1 MKIKW
6 IILEVALIMGFFLG
20 CSWKKNAN
28 IKETAV
34 STNEVSSD
42 DANYENY
49 LNGTEKV
56 SVKDVYQEN
65 TDFVLREIF
74 EIDEYYDIY
83 EFSSCIIDAM
93 DLRDDTKKTKLTYEY
108 VDCGC
113 DGEKELMVIIDVP
126 GAWAE
131 GCQILYIVKN
141 IEGKLCVL
149 YLTER
154 ANNSYTVVTE
164 KGYVWKSGKKSA
176 NVVNYTCGYLDDNVN
191 YHFYYGFNYYLN
203 MDSFINEYFEMT
215 GNEIDAY
222 SADWQDVQVVA
233 YYLSDK
239 REFNQDDF
247 LYSYSLYDKNGNLDF
262 SVYDDDSIYKKTF
275 KECGIKTYT
284 EEEIEVYLN
293 TKKQIIGLD
302 EDIIEK

>member
-83 EFSSCIIDAM
+83 EFSSCIIDA
-93 DLRDDTKKTKLTYEY
+93 KHEY
-108 VDCGC
+108 
-113 DGEKELMVIIDVP
+113 
-126 GAWAE
+126 
-131 GCQILYIVKN
+131 CQ
-141 IEGKLCVL
+141 
-149 YLTER
+149 
-154 ANNSYTVVTE
+154 
-164 KGYVWKSGKKSA
+164 W
-176 NVVNYTCGYLDDNVN
+176 
-191 YHFYYGFNYYLN
+191 
-203 MDSFINEYFEMT
+203 
-215 GNEIDAY
+215 
-222 SADWQDVQVVA
+222 
-233 YYLSDK
+233 
-239 REFNQDDF
+239 RE
-247 LYSYSLYDKNGNLDF
+247 
-262 SVYDDDSIYKKTF
+262 SV
-275 KECGIKTYT
+275 
-284 EEEIEVYLN
+284 
-293 TKKQIIGLD
+293 
-302 EDIIEK
+302 